1 MGRAGPALMDG
12 SRLLSLQEMEI
23 PLHVASA
30 AGGHVRAPGR
40 WVRALPPPLRVPPP
54 APSRLSCSQLQVPRR
69 NGAFAQRWL
78 QKSQGRHRA
87 PCWADGSMG
96 GLRFPLRLLEQGRG
110 RWLRGGGEEGVE
122 VCQSPAAA
130 GEQRAQADAG
140 LGPPSPRR
148 GVLPG
153 QRSGNAAVGRP
164 SGEGVKHLGAACGWP
179 PRLVPGLRHH
189 RPPEGRGRPWACCLH
204 CRPQRLRRRP

>member
-1 MGRAGPALMDG
+1 MAPDSCRCRRWKSRSTWPRQQGGTCGRPGGGRGP
-12 SRLLSLQEMEI
+12 SRLRS
-23 PLHVASA
+23 AS
-30 AGGHVRAPGR
+30 
-40 WVRALPPPLRVPPP
+40 PPP

-87 PCWADGSMG
+87 PCWADGSTG

-164 SGEGVKHLGAACGWP
+164 SGEGVKHLGAACRRP